1 MTVRATSPLIV
12 MLLTV
17 ALIGVAGP
25 PGSASAREPVPPG
38 TAEPPAPT
46 TARYRE
52 LSRAAARASEDVL
65 TARQVLADKQS
76 TSVDATAAASRSR
89 QLSDDA
95 AATQARATDAA
106 VQAKAVE
113 AGLRAEVD
121 HIVEISFKGLRLNGL
136 AAVFSADSPEE
147 FLDAAMILDVYAER
161 HGDLVAAASTASN
174 DALLTQR
181 EADDARAKAD
191 EASRA
196 ADEARDTA
204 QRLTDEAGEAARSA
218 ELREA
223 QLTDDVAEVR
233 RALDLL
239 STTDRTGLTST
250 GPAVAVP
257 SSEGAAGDAV
267 RFALAQLGKPY
278 VWGAVG
284 PDTYDCSGLMMTAF
298 GAAGVRIPRTTYAQA
313 LIGTEV
319 PRDQV
324 RAGDLVLYYDSVSH
338 VAMAVDG
345 TMAVHAS
352 TAGEPVKIGLIN
364 GIGPIA
370 TIRRVTG

>member
-1 MTVRATSPLIV
+1 
-12 MLLTV
+12 MLLTA

-25 PGSASAREPVPPG
+25 PGSASAQESTPSG

-46 TARYRE
+46 TARYQE

-65 TARQVLADKQS
+65 TARQVLADKQAALD
-76 TSVDATAAASRSR
+76 DATAAAGRSR

-95 AATQARATDAA
+95 AAAYTRATDAA
-106 VQAKAVE
+106 DQAKAVE
-113 AGLRAEVD
+113 AGLRAEID
-121 HIVEISFKGLRLNGL
+121 HIVQISFKGLRLNGL
-136 AAVFSADSPEE
+136 AAIFSADSPEE
-147 FLDAAMILDVYAER
+147 FLDAAMIMDVYAER
-161 HGDLVAAASTASN
+161 HGDLITAAATASN
-174 DALLTQR
+174 DALLAQGA
-181 EADDARAKAD
+181 ADDARAKAA
-191 EASRA
+191 EASRE

-204 QRLTDEAGEAARSA
+204 QRLTDDAAEAATNA
-218 ELREA
+218 ELREEELKSDA
-223 QLTDDVAEVR
+223 AEVR

-239 STTDRTGLTST
+239 SAADRTRLTST
-250 GPAVAVP
+250 GPVVTAP
-257 SSEGAAGDAV
+257 SSEGTAGDAV

-298 GAAGVRIPRTTYAQA
+298 RAAGVQIPRTTYSQA
-313 LIGTEV
+313 LIGAEV

-324 RAGDLVLYYDSVSH
+324 RAGDLVLYYDSLSH

-370 TIRRVTG
+370 TIRRVNA